1 MLRISVTADEQLN
14 IDHNVIH
21 KGLKKQASAAES
33 TNSLGA
39 QLEIPFLCLIV
50 SLHNCMSFS
59 FDLKIFLEFF
69 TTMVS
74 VFRCD
79 LDFTSHHSI

>member
-21 KGLKKQASAAES
+21 KGLMKQASAAES
-33 TNSLGA
+33 ANSLGA
-39 QLEIPFLCLIV
+39 QLEIPFYV
-50 SLHNCMSFS
+50 FSLHNCMSFS

>member
-33 TNSLGA
+33 TKSLVA
-39 QLEIPFLCLIV
+39 QLEIPFCLIV
-50 SLHNCMSFS
+50 SLHSCMSFS